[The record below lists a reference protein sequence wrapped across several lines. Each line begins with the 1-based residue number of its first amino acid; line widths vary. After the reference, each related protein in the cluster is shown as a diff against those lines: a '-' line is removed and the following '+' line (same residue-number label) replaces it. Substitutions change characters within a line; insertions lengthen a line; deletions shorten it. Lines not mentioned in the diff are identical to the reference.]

1 MGTGSKIK
9 AILKEQKKTI
19 KQLSQESGVS
29 LNTLYSITKRDSAA
43 VTAPVLEKVAQAL
56 QVPVFSLLPEKQATE
71 ALIGIDNLIKYFEN
85 EYNNPES
92 EHYHSETFRNK
103 FSQDTL
109 LHTALEEA
117 IQDIS
122 FDQMDKAQEL
132 ADQVYV
138 DAMEG
143 LSDRYIKKI
152 IDNAFRFLNRRGKIE
167 AMLRILELEENHR
180 FHIDSSTNDDEYE
193 DDKEESGKE

>member
-1 MGTGSKIK
+1 MT
-9 AILKEQKKTI
+9 
-19 KQLSQESGVS
+19 
-29 LNTLYSITKRDSAA
+29 
-43 VTAPVLEKVAQAL
+43 
-56 QVPVFSLLPEKQATE
+56 
-71 ALIGIDNLIKYFEN
+71 KYFEN

-103 FSQDTL
+103 FSRDTL

-143 LSDRYIKKI
+143 LPDRYIKKI

-193 DDKEESGKE
+193 DDKEEYEKE

>member
-71 ALIGIDNLIKYFEN
+71 ALIGIDNLTKYFEN

-103 FSQDTL
+103 FSRDTL

-143 LSDRYIKKI
+143 LPDRYIKKI

-193 DDKEESGKE
+193 DDKEEFEKE